1 MNTRNRRGQFLT
13 VAALAVV
20 LVGALTACSTTPPP
34 EDDSPGT
41 LVVLVNG
48 LPTGAEGEVTVTGPA
63 SFNEQLTASETL
75 GALTPG
81 SYSVSASDVDYAG
94 ISYAAAVTGS
104 PANVSSNDVV
114 TATVSY
120 TAASVEPGDLTVT
133 ITGLPGGVGAS
144 VTVTGPSGSEQL
156 TASGT
161 LTDID
166 PGVYTVTA
174 ANVNDAGDV
183 YAASIDT
190 SPVTVPADGLASVTV
205 TYTFLDPNEVGSL
218 TVTISGL
225 PAGTDAAV
233 NVSGTA
239 YDQDLTA
246 SSTLANLVPGFYD
259 VTGSDV
265 TADGLTYSA
274 VVTTSP
280 VLVIPDDTANVDVQY
295 LAVAPDDGDAQSN
308 PGWSAQFRNTSGAP
322 VSVAGILFNAAA
334 PLDVKG
340 IQIIDQIGDPEDPG
354 DWLEFRLVHGEGEV
368 SSVEFD
374 LECVTSYSGSS
385 PIRMELRDDE
395 GAKLGQTV
403 TCDGSATIA
412 IPNEGTADYL
422 VAVIPNTS
430 APFYMEY
437 VLSVD
442 AFCFQACAYQPY
454 DP

>member
-34 EDDSPGT
+34 EGDSPGT

-133 ITGLPGGVGAS
+133 ITGLPGGVDAS

-174 ANVNDAGDV
+174 ANVNDA
-183 YAASIDT
+183 
-190 SPVTVPADGLASVTV
+190 P
-205 TYTFLDPNEVGSL
+205 
-218 TVTISGL
+218 
-225 PAGTDAAV
+225 
-233 NVSGTA
+233 
-239 YDQDLTA
+239 
-246 SSTLANLVPGFYD
+246 STRP
-259 VTGSDV
+259 
-265 TADGLTYSA
+265 
-274 VVTTSP
+274 P
-280 VLVIPDDTANVDVQY
+280 
-295 LAVAPDDGDAQSN
+295 
-308 PGWSAQFRNTSGAP
+308 
-322 VSVAGILFNAAA
+322 
-334 PLDVKG
+334 
-340 IQIIDQIGDPEDPG
+340 
-354 DWLEFRLVHGEGEV
+354 
-368 SSVEFD
+368 
-374 LECVTSYSGSS
+374 
-385 PIRMELRDDE
+385 
-395 GAKLGQTV
+395 
-403 TCDGSATIA
+403 
-412 IPNEGTADYL
+412 
-422 VAVIPNTS
+422 
-430 APFYMEY
+430 
-437 VLSVD
+437 
-442 AFCFQACAYQPY
+442 
-454 DP
+454 